1 MSRLKVA
8 LTTAAVLLAGVAAI
22 PAHGVDAGA
31 NGKLAFVA
39 DEAGKPQV
47 FTVKPDGTGL
57 TRLTNRPNGAGEY
70 GLAWSPDASS
80 LLMVLSGSHDLIYK
94 ADTDGAAVRR
104 LSPRCAGNCLGDSF
118 PTYTRSGAKIAFE
131 RAFGPITNDTA
142 AAVAILTMNADGS
155 GLKQLTQ
162 KKKPTSTEDHLP
174 SWSPDGKR
182 IAFQRYNT
190 TAQPAAVSAIYVMNA
205 DGTHLRRLTPRFV
218 DASNPRW
225 SRDGTRIA
233 FNDYAEDVSNKSAN
247 VYTIRTDGTSLRKV
261 THYTGGTK
269 RAFVNDWSPDGRQ
282 IVYHVI
288 GDAVNDLYVVNA
300 DGTNTHALTHLG
312 SKANPR
318 HSTWGTAH

>member
-8 LTTAAVLLAGVAAI
+8 LAAAAVLLSGVAAI
-22 PAHGVDAGA
+22 PAYGVDAVA

-47 FTVKPDGTGL
+47 FTVRPDGTGL
-57 TRLTNRPNGAGEY
+57 TRLTNRPNGVVEY

-80 LLMVLSGSHDLIYK
+80 LLIILGGSHDLIYR
-94 ADTDGAAVRR
+94 ADTNGAPVRR
-104 LSPRCAGNCLGDSF
+104 LSPRCAGNCLGDSS
-118 PTYTRSGAKIAFE
+118 PTYSHSGAKIAFE
-131 RAFGPITNDTA
+131 RAFGPETNDTA
-142 AAVAILTMNADGS
+142 AAVAILTMNANGS

-162 KKKPTSTEDHLP
+162 MKEPTSTEDHNP

-190 TAQPAAVSAIYVMNA
+190 TAQPTAVSAIYVMNA
-205 DGTHLRRLTPRFV
+205 DGTHVRRLTPRSI
-218 DASNPRW
+218 DASGPRW

-233 FNDYAEDVSNKSAN
+233 FNDYAEDVPNKSAN
-247 VYTIRTDGTSLRKV
+247 VYTIRPDGTSLRKV
-261 THYTGGTK
+261 THYSGGTK

-282 IVYHVI
+282 IVYHLI

-312 SKANPR
+312 PKANPR

>member
-8 LTTAAVLLAGVAAI
+8 LMAAAVLLAGVAVI
-22 PAHGVDAGA
+22 PAYGVDAVA

-94 ADTDGAAVRR
+94 TDANGAIVRR
-104 LSPRCAGNCLGDSF
+104 LSPRCAGNCLGDSS
-118 PTYTRSGAKIAFE
+118 PTYARSGAIAFE

-142 AAVAILTMNADGS
+142 AVVGIFTMNADGS

-162 KKKPTSTEDHLP
+162 TKKPTSTEDHKP

-190 TAQPAAVSAIYVMNA
+190 TAQPASLSAIYVMNA
-205 DGTHLRRLTPRFV
+205 DGTQLRRLTPRSM

-233 FNDYAEDVSNKSAN
+233 FNDYAEDVPNKSAN
-247 VYTIRTDGTSLRKV
+247 VYTIRTDGKGLRKV

-269 RAFVNDWSPDGRQ
+269 RGFVNDWSPDGRQ
-282 IVYHVI
+282 IVYHLI
-288 GDAVNDLYVVNA
+288 GDKVNDLYVVNA

-312 SKANPR
+312 PQANPR
-318 HSTWGTAH
+318 HSAWGTAH

>member
-8 LTTAAVLLAGVAAI
+8 LAAAAVLLGGVAAI
-22 PAHGVDAGA
+22 PAYGVDAIA

-39 DEAGKPQV
+39 DAAGKPQV
-47 FTVKPDGTGL
+47 FTIKPDGTGL
-57 TRLTNRPNGAGEY
+57 TRLTNRPNGVVEY

-80 LLMVLSGSHDLIYK
+80 LLIILGGSHDLIYK
-94 ADTDGAAVRR
+94 ADTDGATLRR
-104 LSPRCAGNCLGDSF
+104 LSPRCAGNCLGDSS
-118 PTYTRSGAKIAFE
+118 PTYSRSGAKIAFE
-131 RAFGPITNDTA
+131 RAFGPETNDTA
-142 AAVAILTMNADGS
+142 AAVAIFTMNADGS
-155 GLKQLTQ
+155 GLNQLTQ
-162 KKKPTSTEDHLP
+162 KKKPTSTEDHGA

-190 TAQPAAVSAIYVMNA
+190 TAQPAAKSAIYLMNA
-205 DGTHLRRLTPRFV
+205 DGTHLRRLTPRSI
-218 DASNPRW
+218 DASIPRW

-233 FNDYAEDVSNKSAN
+233 FNDYAEDVPNKSAN
-247 VYTIRTDGTSLRKV
+247 VYSIRPDGTNLRKV

-282 IVYHVI
+282 IVYHLI
-288 GDAVNDLYVVNA
+288 GNAVNDLYVVNA

-312 SKANPR
+312 PNANPR

>member
-1 MSRLKVA
+1 
-8 LTTAAVLLAGVAAI
+8 
-22 PAHGVDAGA
+22 
-31 NGKLAFVA
+31 
-39 DEAGKPQV
+39 
-47 FTVKPDGTGL
+47 
-57 TRLTNRPNGAGEY
+57 
-70 GLAWSPDASS
+70 
-80 LLMVLSGSHDLIYK
+80 MVLSDSHDLIYK
-94 ADTDGAAVRR
+94 ADTNGAAVRR
-104 LSPRCAGNCLGDSF
+104 LSRCAGNCLGDGS

-131 RAFGPITNDTA
+131 RAFGPVTNDNA

-155 GLKQLTQ
+155 GLRQLTQ
-162 KKKPTSTEDHLP
+162 TKKPTSTEDHTP

-190 TAQPAAVSAIYVMNA
+190 TAQPASLSAIYVMNA
-205 DGTHLRRLTPRFV
+205 DGTQLRRLTPRSI

-233 FNDYAEDVSNKSAN
+233 FNDYAEDIPNKSAN
-247 VYTIRTDGTSLRKV
+247 VYTIRTDGTGLRKV
-261 THYTGGTK
+261 TYYTGGTK

-312 SKANPR
+312 PKANPR
-318 HSTWGTAH
+318 HSTWGTAR